1 MTFIGIFNIPQDN
14 GCKGD
19 SLCLWLGEKVG
30 RDATIEIMGAIS
42 DDSFK
47 FGAKFSGTIVLIE
60 NKLTLQEIELSLEL
74 SGKKSSVKLS
84 CTLYWADRD
93 ILGEDQLQFQGKDFT
108 LIPLGNVVQ
117 LCSRGSVMWRMF
129 SITNF
134 KDQLRF

>member
-1 MTFIGIFNIPQDN
+1 
-14 GCKGD
+14 
-19 SLCLWLGEKVG
+19 
-30 RDATIEIMGAIS
+30 MGAIS

-108 LIPLGNVVQ
+108 FNHLE
-117 LCSRGSVMWRMF
+117 
-129 SITNF
+129 
-134 KDQLRF
+134 

>member
-1 MTFIGIFNIPQDN
+1 MIYRNNILDYLQLFLFAGLTLIGIFNIPQDD
-14 GCKGD
+14 GCMGD

-30 RDATIEIMGAIS
+30 RDATIEIKGAIGPEG
-42 DDSFK
+42 FK
-47 FGAKFSGTIVLIE
+47 FSAKFSGTIVLVE

-108 LIPLGNVVQ
+108 INHLG
-117 LCSRGSVMWRMF
+117 
-129 SITNF
+129 
-134 KDQLRF
+134 